1 MTRRDPIDTLFLAT
15 LAVLTWEKIRWETS
29 AFTLTATNL
38 LAAAF
43 VTAFVVDRI
52 RRRDLG
58 APPASVTL
66 AGFMLAFAAIYLAGY
81 FDLQNTQALS
91 FWLKGLGSW
100 GVHFAFLLCGVAHVT
115 RRGRPLYLRGWRW
128 FTAGVAINCVYGIL
142 QLGLQV
148 AIGFNLDKLVVGHL
162 TSGQGGVGGINV
174 YGVVSGQQSIYR
186 VNALTGDPNH
196 LGVMLCVPLLVLLPY
211 YLLDRRGRRP
221 LGLLLLFMLA
231 VQVLTLSR
239 SGALGDVVGL
249 LMLLPVIRGFLPSAR
264 SLAIGAGSLIA
275 VFAVAYE
282 SSYFLRRVVQTR
294 ISTGG
299 SGTQT
304 HFQFYQLVGPALDP
318 HPLLGMGFNTF
329 AVFYQ
334 FITGRSDFG
343 PHSIWIAV
351 LVETGIVGLSLY
363 LAYFAYLV
371 ASAAAVRRS
380 PDIDVA
386 RLGYGMTAAL
396 IGTAAANFF
405 YLTMSFDY
413 FFALALLAVGGAV
426 MFAPARTAQSPLV
439 AAAATGVRC
448 T

>member
-1 MTRRDPIDTLFLAT
+1 M
-15 LAVLTWEKIRWETS
+15 
-29 AFTLTATNL
+29 
-38 LAAAF
+38 
-43 VTAFVVDRI
+43 
-52 RRRDLG
+52 LG
-58 APPASVTL
+58 
-66 AGFMLAFAAIYLAGY
+66 
-81 FDLQNTQALS
+81 
-91 FWLKGLGSW
+91 
-100 GVHFAFLLCGVAHVT
+100 
-115 RRGRPLYLRGWRW
+115 
-128 FTAGVAINCVYGIL
+128 
-142 QLGLQV
+142 
-148 AIGFNLDKLVVGHL
+148 
-162 TSGQGGVGGINV
+162 
-174 YGVVSGQQSIYR
+174 
-186 VNALTGDPNH
+186 
-196 LGVMLCVPLLVLLPY
+196 
-211 YLLDRRGRRP
+211 
-221 LGLLLLFMLA
+221 

-264 SLAIGAGSLIA
+264 SLAIGFGSVAA
-275 VFAVAYE
+275 VFAIAYE

-318 HPLLGMGFNTF
+318 HPLFGMGFNTF

-351 LVETGIVGLSLY
+351 LVETGIVGLGLY
-363 LAYFAYLV
+363 LGYFAYLV
-371 ASAAAVRRS
+371 VSAAAVRRS
-380 PDIDVA
+380 PDLDVA

-439 AAAATGVRC
+439 AAAATGVRR